1 MVEFLRVL
9 DENYQF
15 GRKWRKIWPKCIFS
29 SGKGV
34 KTGKK
39 SIFEEKSQFGRKW
52 PKMWVK
58 CIFRP
63 RKGLKGV

>member
-1 MVEFLRVL
+1 MKIINLA
-9 DENYQF
+9 ENGGKYGQ
-15 GRKWRKIWPKCIFS
+15 KCIFS

-34 KTGKK
+34 KTGNK